1 MELHNKPSVVR
12 TVDLFEQF
20 KRTAQTGNKRTARIV
35 FKGADGFDVYNI
47 TAPFQSGGRTVI
59 AGRVEKRDSEKSTVG
74 FFEERDGAWHLIE
87 GAPRFHLQDPFFT
100 FIGGELVFG
109 GVQTFEIDQRMHWR
123 TVFYRGQD
131 IFSLAAFFEGPN
143 GMKDIRLTQ
152 LPDGR
157 LGIFTRPQ
165 GVVGGRGTIGYTEA
179 DSLDDLSIDLLDQ
192 AELLEGMF
200 HPLDWGGA
208 NETIPLPN
216 GDIGVLSHIACF
228 EHDDPHGDRR
238 YYASSFIFDPAARRF
253 RDFKI
258 IASRDQFT
266 SGPAKRRDLV
276 NVVFSSGLVF
286 GRDTVTLYAGV
297 SDVEAHWLEID
308 DPFAGARQAA
318 AT

>member
-1 MELHNKPSVVR
+1 METKPPVMR
-12 TVDLFEQF
+12 TADRFEQF
-20 KRTAQTGNKRTARIV
+20 KRTAQFGGARTARIV

-59 AGRVEKRDSEKSTVG
+59 AGRVEKRDSEKSHIG
-74 FFEERDGAWHLIE
+74 FFEQREGAWHLID
-87 GAPRFHLQDPFFT
+87 GTPSFQLQDPFFT

-109 GVQTFEIDQRMHWR
+109 GVQTFEVGDRMHWR
-123 TVFYRGQD
+123 TAFFRGQD
-131 IFSLAAFFEGPN
+131 IFGLAPFFEGPI

-157 LGIFTRPQ
+157 VGIFTRPQ

-179 DSLDDLSIDLLDQ
+179 ASLDDLSIDLLDQ
-192 AELLEGMF
+192 AALLEGMF

-208 NETIPLPN
+208 NETVPLPN
-216 GDIGVLSHIACF
+216 GDIGVLSHVACF
-228 EHDDPHGDRR
+228 DHDDPDADRR
-238 YYASSFIFDPAARRF
+238 YYASSFIFDPKARSY

-266 SGPAKRRDLV
+266 AGPAKRRDLV

-286 GRDTVTLYAGV
+286 GADAVTLYAGC
-297 SDVEAHWLEID
+297 SDAEAHWLEID
-308 DPFAGARQAA
+308 DPFAEARRVPK
-318 AT
+318 